1 MTKYSNVTPYR
12 ETNNFFASPT
22 LYENIIEFL
31 HDEIIEVSFYKKAGT
46 ERVMKCTLKQDLI
59 PKSAFANVREDFG
72 PGKPAFGTHENT
84 SDAEN
89 AGIKPS
95 YINVWSVD
103 DKGWRSFIVDNV
115 KYIKT
120 NLDESV

>member
-31 HDEIIEVSFYKKAGT
+31 HDEIIEVSFYKKDGT

-72 PGKPAFGTHENT
+72 PGKPAIGTDE
-84 SDAEN
+84 EE
-89 AGIKPS
+89 PS
-95 YINVWSVD
+95 TKANINVWSVE

-120 NLDESV
+120 NLDESVWIN